1 MKWFQAAEAKLK
13 ADLDGLG
20 ALREPGKVSLESL
33 ECLSKSWR
41 SPGAGDTKVVSLSA
55 WCCCLLFVVFV
66 ACCFSIYSLLLSDF
80 FPPTATQ
87 SRLMFGLAAFR
98 QKISAFPGSGRKR
111 CHGCFV
117 TGASITAGSWHARL
131 AQSCIHHLAIWLEKR
146 FPPGWWN
153 SVSNV
158 SPSVQ
163 LPDVMYHHHGMMWAT
178 KKTSHI
184 YFYMKVN
191 LGRLRERK
199 MLVCESSR
207 KQQWP
212 RKPRKLTRKHVY

>member
-163 LPDVMYHHHGMMWAT
+163 LPDVMYHHHGIMISLAT
-178 KKTSHI
+178 A
-184 YFYMKVN
+184 
-191 LGRLRERK
+191 R
-199 MLVCESSR
+199 SSR
-207 KQQWP
+207 SDF
-212 RKPRKLTRKHVY
+212 LTQHVEGFWDKWCWTS